1 MAFFCL
7 FQLLSFAMSIVWVY
21 MLANIIVDSLVLFG
35 MLTGI
40 NTAILGLTVLSWGNS
55 VGDAFASMSISKKG
69 FGEMAVT
76 GCVAGPVFNLML
88 GLGLITVKC
97 NLQLDGGIKFS
108 RKDENGN
115 LTLAIILASILILS
129 TVSWMTVSNKFK
141 MVDWHAKMLLMLYS
155 AVIVLIAWFSM

>member
-1 MAFFCL
+1 
-7 FQLLSFAMSIVWVY
+7 MSIVWIY
-21 MLANIIVDSLVLFG
+21 MIANVIVDLLILFG

-97 NLQLDGGIKFS
+97 NLLLEDGIEFSKLDPQGM
-108 RKDENGN
+108 
-115 LTLAIILASILILS
+115 LTLSIILASILILS
-129 TVSWMTVSNKFK
+129 TLSWLTVSNKFK
-141 MVDWHAKMLLMLYS
+141 MVDWHAKMLIMLYA
-155 AVIVLIAWFSM
+155 AVIILIACLSI

>member
-1 MAFFCL
+1 M
-7 FQLLSFAMSIVWVY
+7 MSIVWIY
-21 MLANIIVDSLVLFG
+21 MIANVIVDLLILFG

-97 NLQLDGGIKFS
+97 NLLLEDGIEFS
-108 RKDENGN
+108 KSDPQGM
-115 LTLAIILASILILS
+115 LTLSIILASILILS
-129 TVSWMTVSNKFK
+129 TLSWLTVSNKFK
-141 MVDWHAKMLLMLYS
+141 MVDWHAKMLIMLYA
-155 AVIVLIAWFSM
+155 AVIILIACLSI

>member
-1 MAFFCL
+1 MAIFCI
-7 FQLLSFAMSIVWVY
+7 FQLVSFVMSIVWVY

-55 VGDAFASMSISKKG
+55 VGDAIASMSISKKG

-88 GLGLITVKC
+88 GLGLITVKS
-97 NLQLDGGIKFS
+97 NL
-108 RKDENGN
+108 
-115 LTLAIILASILILS
+115 
-129 TVSWMTVSNKFK
+129 
-141 MVDWHAKMLLMLYS
+141 
-155 AVIVLIAWFSM
+155 

>member
-1 MAFFCL
+1 M
-7 FQLLSFAMSIVWVY
+7 I
-21 MLANIIVDSLVLFG
+21 ANVIVDLLILFG

-55 VGDAFASMSISKKG
+55 VGDAFASMSISRKG

-97 NLQLDGGIKFS
+97 NLILDNGIEFS
-108 RKDENGN
+108 KSDP
-115 LTLAIILASILILS
+115 
-129 TVSWMTVSNKFK
+129 
-141 MVDWHAKMLLMLYS
+141 
-155 AVIVLIAWFSM
+155 